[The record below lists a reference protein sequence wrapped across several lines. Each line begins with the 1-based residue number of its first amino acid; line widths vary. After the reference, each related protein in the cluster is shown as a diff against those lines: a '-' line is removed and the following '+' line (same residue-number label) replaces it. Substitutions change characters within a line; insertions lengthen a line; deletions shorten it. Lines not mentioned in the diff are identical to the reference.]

1 MTKRTWAYLISG
13 IALLCAFIA
22 VGRFYNLNKSDW
34 AGWVQAVGSIVA
46 IAGAF
51 LISHLQYKKELQ
63 REEVRRQ
70 EARRDD
76 LDVKL
81 LARTYAARNLVQ
93 VSSHALDS
101 ALKLVTV
108 YKEGWT
114 PWEAEKNAVRVEH
127 LRAILDRL
135 VVATAD
141 PISVL
146 AALGISQ
153 VLSQTQTDM
162 NNTGGGM
169 TVELIERSTKRVN
182 DGFDLLNRLLGIERK
197 LTDMC
202 TARQLPL
209 EADDLR

>member
-1 MTKRTWAYLISG
+1 MQSVISACFPSNWYVLTASEWASWI
-13 IALLCAFIA
+13 
-22 VGRFYNLNKSDW
+22 
-34 AGWVQAVGSIVA
+34 QAVGSIVA

-51 LISHLQYKKELQ
+51 LISHRQYKKELQ
-63 REEVRRQ
+63 REERARQ

-76 LDVKL
+76 LDAKL

-93 VSSHALDS
+93 VATHALDS

-135 VVATAD
+135 IIATAD

-169 TVELIERSTKRVN
+169 TAELIERSTKRVN
-182 DGFDLLNRLLGIERK
+182 DGFDLLNRLLVMERK
-197 LTDMC
+197 LTNMC
-202 TARQLPL
+202 MERRLPL